1 MVDLL
6 DTLMQTQD
14 ASCPANLPV
23 RVLADWFFSDCAA
36 RNLQVRTIDFYRLK
50 LSYLIE
56 AAGER
61 PPTAITTAQMKM
73 LITHYREKR
82 EWSVGTANHAIT
94 AWKVFFHYLYQEEII
109 DSDPAKRLKKLKG
122 DQLIPAPLTPK
133 EIHILLADAGEGFVG
148 IRNTAMLLVLLDCGL
163 RLSELTGL
171 KLEDIDFT
179 TCQLLVFGKG
189 RKERL
194 VPFSGPVRR
203 MLLKYLSHRT
213 TRTHEKALWID
224 EEGVPFT
231 DEGFRS
237 FLARL
242 EKRTGIRVHAHK
254 FRHTFASQYIADGG
268 NPAYL
273 QRLLGHTTPI
283 MTNRYVHLMDT
294 DARDDHRAASPVTHL
309 LGPRWRGRREK

>member
-1 MVDLL
+1 MADLL

-14 ASCPANLPV
+14 AASPVNLPI

-36 RNLQVRTIDFYRLK
+36 RNLQDRTVDFYRH
-50 LSYLIE
+50 YLRYLTD
-56 AAGER
+56 AAGDR
-61 PPTAITTAQMKM
+61 PPTAVTTAEMKT
-73 LITHYREKR
+73 LVSYYREKR
-82 EWSVGTANHAIT
+82 NWTVGTTNHAIT
-94 AWKVFFHYLYQEEII
+94 TWKVFFHYLFQEEII
-109 DSDPAKRLKKLKG
+109 DQDPAKRLKKLKG
-122 DQLIPAPLTPK
+122 AQLIPEALTPD
-133 EIHILLADAGEGFVG
+133 EIHTLLADAGEGFVG

-163 RLSELTGL
+163 RLQELIGL
-171 KLEDIDFT
+171 KVEDIDFT
-179 TCQLLVFGKG
+179 NCQLLVFGKG

-203 MLLKYLSHRT
+203 MLLKYLTHRH
-213 TRTHEKALWID
+213 TRTHEKVLWID

-242 EKRTGIRVHAHK
+242 EKRTGVRVHAHK

-294 DARDDHRAASPVTHL
+294 DAREDHRAASPVTHL
-309 LGPRWRGRREK
+309 LGPRWRGRR